1 MLGLAIHTSSPGLGL
16 ALGGP
21 QQPLRSPTWPL
32 GRDLSTH
39 LHSYLQEFLSPY
51 PWSDLTFIAVAQG
64 PGGFTGTRIGVVTA
78 RTLAQQLQ
86 IPLFGIS
93 SLAAM
98 IPRDRYAASAHPHAP
113 LAPGVPTPGQSP
125 AAPSPLG
132 KPIAVELRAQRGEVF
147 GAIYTPT
154 GSSLLVAYPDTVQP
168 QADWEA
174 VVAQWPTP
182 CDRIQSEGDVAATV
196 SGVFHLAW
204 SRWQQGD
211 RPHWSTVLPFYG
223 QHPVPTMA

>member
-21 QQPLRSPTWPL
+21 EQPLRSQTWPL

-39 LHSYLQEFLSPY
+39 LHTYLQEFLSPY
-51 PWSDLTFIAVAQG
+51 AWSDLTFIAVAHG

-78 RTLAQQLQ
+78 RTLAQQIQ
-86 IPLFGIS
+86 IPLFGVS

-98 IPRDRYAASAHPHAP
+98 VPRDRFSTTTHPYSSPATGASAPD
-113 LAPGVPTPGQSP
+113 QSLQ
-125 AAPSPLG
+125 SLTDN
-132 KPIAVELRAQRGEVF
+132 PIAVELRAQRGEVF
-147 GAIYTPT
+147 GAIYMPT
-154 GSSLLVAYPDTVQP
+154 GSSLQVTYPETVQP

-174 VVAQWPTP
+174 VVVQWPTP
-182 CDRIQSEGDVAATV
+182 CDRIQSEGDVSTTV
-196 SGVFHLAW
+196 TGVFHLAW
-204 SRWQQGD
+204 SQWQQGD